1 MKGDRS
7 VSVKV
12 PSPSF
17 VYMVIIHLC
26 MPHMLI
32 MIILPSGIHH
42 PLHHP
47 RLCQQLV
54 PEMVPD
60 TPLYARLLLLGNPS
74 CTTMTMAVMAE
85 WVLGFDLDQAAHELD
100 MWDQIGT
107 VAMATNGDHGGGRWW
122 AEAHSTDGCAW
133 GVGLMAPDRD
143 GQALCVTTAT
153 TAFF

>member
-74 CTTMTMAVMAE
+74 CTTMTMAPTRP
-85 WVLGFDLDQAAHELD
+85 WR
-100 MWDQIGT
+100 
-107 VAMATNGDHGGGRWW
+107 HGRV
-122 AEAHSTDGCAW
+122 
-133 GVGLMAPDRD
+133 GVGFRSRSGSRRTRRA
-143 GQALCVTTAT
+143 GI
-153 TAFF
+153 